1 MNQISNNKSENKPP
15 LTNTTILTYTAGSS
29 SSAANEVIETTNEL
43 SALQCKPY
51 LLMQQQ
57 QSREKHLKQLHP
69 AHHFSFGSIAKLR
82 QNSWMEVN
90 AYRGDGG
97 MGLKAGDSNAS
108 ISYGEI
114 LSTAISIIFRAITV
128 CINVKLAMSYY
139 SQGHQDYFIW
149 TVICIVTPMI
159 VTILIHAN
167 MCYQDDKFSGG
178 FCQFLQTLCLV
189 LISSFLFRYWNS
201 LTYAI
206 KCKRAEIRGDKL
218 EQLKNYK
225 LNIREESDVAFIRLF
240 ESFLEAA
247 PQKILQ
253 ISIVLAHIDKIT
265 NLQTIAIISYFGSM
279 AWCLS
284 VYHRYN
290 RYSQSDKYNI
300 STNGVILQLCW
311 HFCIAV
317 SRSLCISFVAS
328 IFPLWL
334 LIACLV
340 HALLFGFVTFIV
352 ERPKFA
358 RCSFCNFLFCLVLGI
373 VYIFTYI
380 SVRDAPTRY
389 KYLCYYIF
397 CSLEN
402 IVCVLLFIFYADNDL
417 RSLAVL
423 FYPLCAMALAF
434 YYVGIVF
441 MVIYYLYFHP
451 RITARNSKRI
461 INNN

>member
-1 MNQISNNKSENKPP
+1 MNQISTSSSETKPP
-15 LTNTTILTYTAGSS
+15 LASTLSYSAGSS
-29 SSAANEVIETTNEL
+29 NASNEVIETTNEL
-43 SALQCKPY
+43 STLQCKPY
-51 LLMQQQ
+51 LQMQQQ
-57 QSREKHLKQLHP
+57 QEQQLRQLHP
-69 AHHFSFGSIAKLR
+69 AHHFGFANIPQLR
-82 QNSWMEVN
+82 QNSWMEVDG
-90 AYRGDGG
+90 YRDV
-97 MGLKAGDSNAS
+97 GLEVGSNAT

-114 LSTAISIIFRAITV
+114 FSTAISIIFRAITV
-128 CINVKLAMSYY
+128 CINVKLAVNYY
-139 SQGHQDYFIW
+139 NQGHQDYFIW
-149 TVICIVTPMI
+149 TVICIVTPMFI
-159 VTILIHAN
+159 TILIHAN
-167 MCYQDDKFSGG
+167 MCYQDGKFNGG
-178 FCQFLQTLCLV
+178 FCKILQTLCLV

-201 LTYAI
+201 LLYAI
-206 KCKRAEIRGDKL
+206 KCKRAEIMGDK
-218 EQLKNYK
+218 EEKLKNYK

-240 ESFLEAA
+240 ECFLEAA

-253 ISIVLAHIDKIT
+253 ISIVLAHIDKMT
-265 NLQTIAIISYFGSM
+265 NLQIIAITSYFGSM

-311 HFCIAV
+311 HFCISV
-317 SRSLCISFVAS
+317 SRTLCIAFVAS

-352 ERPKFA
+352 DRPKFA
-358 RCSFCNFLFCLVLGI
+358 RNSFCNFLFCLVLGV

-389 KYLCYYIF
+389 KYLIYYIF

-402 IVCVLLFIFYADNDL
+402 IICVLLFIFYANNDL
-417 RSLAVL
+417 RSLAIL

-434 YYVGIVF
+434 YYVGILF